1 MKPESGRLSLAD
13 LILVSDDLQLMSSR
27 FTTDGHATLDK
38 VLLQMELLAKH
49 AGQRIEQQGE
59 ADKTYWEAR
68 RKLELAWLVMEGK
81 MADMSN
87 RMLRTVNV
95 FVSKAEFRIRRY
107 ELQIQELVTHN
118 QVFSG
123 RDESHE
129 E

>member
-38 VLLQMELLAKH
+38 VWLQMELLAKH

-68 RKLELAWLVMEGK
+68 RKLELEWLVMEGK
-81 MADMSN
+81 MADMSKN
-87 RMLRTVNV
+87 ATHGQRVRLESRVPHP
-95 FVSKAEFRIRRY
+95 
-107 ELQIQELVTHN
+107 QI
-118 QVFSG
+118 
-123 RDESHE
+123 
-129 E
+129 